1 MRWMTWRATSVRPCE
16 GVLGEEECCAL
27 EARVAALAAEG
38 GADAEAELPYALMAC
53 DVLQARM
60 QAW

>member
-38 GADAEAELPYALMAC
+38 GADAEVGRCRLTLSNPS
-53 DVLQARM
+53 
-60 QAW
+60 